1 MEQKLKESQP
11 ALPMAHVVIID
22 DIKPAS
28 KDDLAQN
35 IADLPVS
42 FSPKVHV
49 AADPKIVIIP
59 DANVCKAIQP
69 C

>member
-11 ALPMAHVVIID
+11 ALPLAHVVFVD
-22 DIKPAS
+22 DIEPAS

-35 IADLPVS
+35 IADLSVS
-42 FSPKVHV
+42 FSQKVHV
-49 AADPKIVIIP
+49 AADPKIVLIP